1 MDRSLFRIDSSTS
14 CRIDGCSCL
23 RNDISQY
30 GNAVSPIPRVATSDI
45 DDSFVNDNITCTVED
60 TCRRGRMSSYIG
72 IDYDGSI
79 NYSYTSISRCGLY
92 RIIDCQICLCSNS
105 NIGRGNDK
113 RCTDS
118 SRCDIYCIPFRIV
131 EGQNIT
137 TTYCKGIISTDTL

>member
-60 TCRRGRMSSYIG
+60 TCRRGRSGCYVG
-72 IDYDGSI
+72 IDSECSFHCADTGIGRCGIYSI
-79 NYSYTSISRCGLY
+79 VNCQTRLRSNSDIRRGNCYSFNRNLSVFCIKSISLFTFC
-92 RIIDCQICLCSNS
+92 CSS
-105 NIGRGNDK
+105 NI
-113 RCTDS
+113 T
-118 SRCDIYCIPFRIV
+118 
-131 EGQNIT
+131 
-137 TTYCKGIISTDTL
+137 